1 MYFIHISET
10 EVVTCT
16 ETECVNRRRVF
27 HMPILCRACDIFFS
41 SCLDRRHRI
50 VINVTCQISVAELAI
65 INETAINKCAEREVV
80 NVQTIIADIQ
90 LSIVFTIDWPI
101 WCISHSHGSV
111 SVVRTTFKVYGKMQ
125 TLTLSQP
132 KTPEPI
138 VTKF

>member
-90 LSIVFTIDWPI
+90 LNIVL
-101 WCISHSHGSV
+101 
-111 SVVRTTFKVYGKMQ
+111 TTD
-125 TLTLSQP
+125 
-132 KTPEPI
+132 
-138 VTKF
+138 